1 MQVIF
6 VEKVRVMV
14 VDDSKISRMMI
25 SSMLAKTNFEVC
37 AMAENA
43 AAAIDLY
50 AKTRPDVVTMDM
62 NLPDADGVECSR
74 RIHAIDSNCRI
85 VMISAM
91 KDAKLIMHGR
101 LAGISSFLQ
110 KPISTNELL
119 DTLMIL
125 CQDKVGIN
133 TVYRDSYVTTYAK
146 AFADGLSQIG
156 GLESEIEIQEEDVGA
171 LNLDG
176 VAVIIGIVGEPRGR
190 VAFYMDTETMLKF
203 ASRILQE
210 DTVSEFEAQ
219 AAVEETGNIIA
230 GHGISRINDVIKDRE
245 MRLTPP
251 GIISGVNIKLPN
263 PDLIAFNIK
272 AKTELG
278 DIFMNVGFARS
289 V

>member
-1 MQVIF
+1 
-6 VEKVRVMV
+6 MV

-43 AAAIDLY
+43 AHAIDLY

-62 NLPDADGVECSR
+62 NLPDADGIECSR
-74 RIHAIDSNCRI
+74 RIHAMDSRCKI

-110 KPISTNELL
+110 KPVSTNELL

-125 CQDKVGIN
+125 CQEHEGVN
-133 TVYRDSYVTTYAK
+133 AVYRDSYVSTYAK
-146 AFADGLSQIG
+146 VLQEGLQQIA
-156 GLESEIEIQEEDVGA
+156 GLESEIQVQEENSGPLSVS
-171 LNLDG
+171 G

-190 VAFYMDTETMLKF
+190 VAFYMDENTMRGF
-203 ASRILQE
+203 AKAVLQQDE
-210 DTVSEFEAQ
+210 VTDFEAQ
-219 AAVEETGNIIA
+219 AAVEESGNIIA

-251 GIISGVNIKLPN
+251 GIISGTDIKLSN
-263 PDLIAFNIK
+263 PELIAFNIK
-272 AKTELG
+272 AKTSIG
-278 DIFMNVGFARS
+278 DIFMNIGFARS

>member
-1 MQVIF
+1 
-6 VEKVRVMV
+6 MV

-43 AAAIDLY
+43 AHAIDLY

-62 NLPDADGVECSR
+62 NLPDADGIECSR
-74 RIHAIDSNCRI
+74 RIHAMDSRCKI

-110 KPISTNELL
+110 KPVSTNELL

-125 CQDKVGIN
+125 CQEHVGVN
-133 TVYRDSYVTTYAK
+133 AVYRDSYVSTYAK
-146 AFADGLSQIG
+146 VLQEGLQQIA
-156 GLESEIEIQEEDVGA
+156 GLESEIQVQEENSGPLSVS
-171 LNLDG
+171 G

-190 VAFYMDTETMLKF
+190 VAFYMDENTMRGF
-203 ASRILQE
+203 AKAVLQQ
-210 DTVSEFEAQ
+210 DVVTDFEAQ
-219 AAVEETGNIIA
+219 AAVEESGNIIA

-251 GIISGVNIKLPN
+251 GIISGTDIKLSN
-263 PDLIAFNIK
+263 PELIAFNIK
-272 AKTELG
+272 AKTSIG
-278 DIFMNVGFARS
+278 DIFMNIGFARS

>member
-1 MQVIF
+1 
-6 VEKVRVMV
+6 MV

-43 AAAIDLY
+43 AHAIDLY

-62 NLPDADGVECSR
+62 NLPDADGIECSR
-74 RIHAIDSNCRI
+74 RIHAMDSRCKI

-110 KPISTNELL
+110 KPVSTNELL

-125 CQDKVGIN
+125 CQEHVGVN
-133 TVYRDSYVTTYAK
+133 AVYRDSYVSTYAK
-146 AFADGLSQIG
+146 VLQEGLQQIA
-156 GLESEIEIQEEDVGA
+156 GLESEIQVQEENSGPLSVS
-171 LNLDG
+171 G

-190 VAFYMDTETMLKF
+190 VAFYMDENTMRGF
-203 ASRILQE
+203 AKAVLQQDE
-210 DTVSEFEAQ
+210 VTDFEAQ
-219 AAVEETGNIIA
+219 AAVEESGNIIA
-230 GHGISRINDVIKDRE
+230 GHGISRINDVTKDRE

-251 GIISGVNIKLPN
+251 GIISGTDIKLSN
-263 PDLIAFNIK
+263 PELIAFNIK
-272 AKTELG
+272 AKTSIG
-278 DIFMNVGFARS
+278 DIFMNIGFARS

>member
-1 MQVIF
+1 
-6 VEKVRVMV
+6 MV

-43 AAAIDLY
+43 AHAIDLY

-62 NLPDADGVECSR
+62 NLPDADGIECSR
-74 RIHAIDSNCRI
+74 RIHAMDSRCKI

-110 KPISTNELL
+110 KPVSTNELL

-125 CQDKVGIN
+125 CQEHVGVN
-133 TVYRDSYVTTYAK
+133 AVYRDSYVSTYAK
-146 AFADGLSQIG
+146 VLQEGLQQIA
-156 GLESEIEIQEEDVGA
+156 GLESELQVQEENSGPLSV
-171 LNLDG
+171 NG
-176 VAVIIGIVGEPRGR
+176 VAVIIGVVGEPRGR
-190 VAFYMDTETMLKF
+190 VAFYMDEETMRGF
-203 ASRILQE
+203 ARAVLQQE
-210 DTVSEFEAQ
+210 SVTDAEAQ
-219 AAVEETGNIIA
+219 AAVEESGNIIA

-251 GIISGVNIKLPN
+251 GIISGVDIKLSN
-263 PDLIAFNIK
+263 PELIAFNIK
-272 AKTELG
+272 AKTSIG

>member
-1 MQVIF
+1 
-6 VEKVRVMV
+6 MV

-37 AMAENA
+37 AMPENA
-43 AAAIDLY
+43 AHAIDLY

-62 NLPDADGVECSR
+62 NLPDADGIECSR
-74 RIHAIDSNCRI
+74 RIHAMDSRCKI

-110 KPISTNELL
+110 KPVSTNELL

-125 CQDKVGIN
+125 CQEHVGVN
-133 TVYRDSYVTTYAK
+133 AVYRDSYVSTYAK
-146 AFADGLSQIG
+146 VLQEGLQQIA
-156 GLESEIEIQEEDVGA
+156 GLESEIQVQEENSGPLSVS
-171 LNLDG
+171 G

-190 VAFYMDTETMLKF
+190 VAFYMDENTMRGF
-203 ASRILQE
+203 AKAVLQQDE
-210 DTVSEFEAQ
+210 VTDFEAQ
-219 AAVEETGNIIA
+219 AAVEESGNIIA

-251 GIISGVNIKLPN
+251 GIISGTDIKLSN
-263 PDLIAFNIK
+263 PELIAFNIK
-272 AKTELG
+272 AKTSIG
-278 DIFMNVGFARS
+278 DIFMNIGFARS

>member
-1 MQVIF
+1 
-6 VEKVRVMV
+6 MV

-25 SSMLAKTNFEVC
+25 SSMLAKTNFQVC

-43 AAAIDLY
+43 AHAIDLY

-62 NLPDADGVECSR
+62 NLPDADGIECSR
-74 RIHAIDSNCRI
+74 RIHAMDSRCKI

-110 KPISTNELL
+110 KPVSTNELL

-125 CQDKVGIN
+125 CQEHVGVN
-133 TVYRDSYVTTYAK
+133 AVYRDSYVSTYAK
-146 AFADGLSQIG
+146 VLQEGLQQIA
-156 GLESEIEIQEEDVGA
+156 GLESEIQVQEENSGPLSVS
-171 LNLDG
+171 G

-190 VAFYMDTETMLKF
+190 VAFYMDENTMRGF
-203 ASRILQE
+203 AKAVLQQDE
-210 DTVSEFEAQ
+210 VTDFEAQ
-219 AAVEETGNIIA
+219 AAVEESGNIIA

-251 GIISGVNIKLPN
+251 GIISGTDIKLSN
-263 PDLIAFNIK
+263 PELIAFNIK
-272 AKTELG
+272 AKTSIG
-278 DIFMNVGFARS
+278 DIFMNIGFARS

>member
-1 MQVIF
+1 
-6 VEKVRVMV
+6 MV

-43 AAAIDLY
+43 AHAIDLY

-62 NLPDADGVECSR
+62 NLPDADGIECSR
-74 RIHAIDSNCRI
+74 RIHAMDSRCKI

-110 KPISTNELL
+110 KPVSTNELL

-125 CQDKVGIN
+125 CQEHVGVN
-133 TVYRDSYVTTYAK
+133 AVYRDSYVSTYAK
-146 AFADGLSQIG
+146 VLQEGLQQIA
-156 GLESEIEIQEEDVGA
+156 GLDSELQVQEENCGPLSV
-171 LNLDG
+171 NG
-176 VAVIIGIVGEPRGR
+176 VAVIIGVVGEPRGR
-190 VAFYMDTETMLKF
+190 VAFYMDEKTMRGF
-203 ASRILQE
+203 AMAVLQQE
-210 DTVSEFEAQ
+210 SVTDAEAQ
-219 AAVEETGNIIA
+219 AAVEESGNIIA

-251 GIISGVNIKLPN
+251 GIISGVDIKLSN
-263 PDLIAFNIK
+263 PELIAFNIK
-272 AKTELG
+272 AKTSIG

>member
-1 MQVIF
+1 M
-6 VEKVRVMV
+6 EKVRVMV

-43 AAAIDLY
+43 AHAIDLY

-62 NLPDADGVECSR
+62 NLPDADGIECSR
-74 RIHAIDSNCRI
+74 RIHAMDSRCKI

-110 KPISTNELL
+110 KPVSTNELL

-125 CQDKVGIN
+125 CQEHVGVN
-133 TVYRDSYVTTYAK
+133 AVYRDSYVSTYAK
-146 AFADGLSQIG
+146 VLQEGLQQIA
-156 GLESEIEIQEEDVGA
+156 GLESEIQVQEENSGPLSVS
-171 LNLDG
+171 G

-190 VAFYMDTETMLKF
+190 VAFYMDENTMRGF
-203 ASRILQE
+203 AKAVLQQDE
-210 DTVSEFEAQ
+210 VTDFEAQ
-219 AAVEETGNIIA
+219 AAVEESGNIIA

-251 GIISGVNIKLPN
+251 GIISGMDIKLSN
-263 PDLIAFNIK
+263 PELIAFNIK
-272 AKTELG
+272 AKTSIG
-278 DIFMNVGFARS
+278 DIFMNIGFARS

>member
-1 MQVIF
+1 
-6 VEKVRVMV
+6 MV

-43 AAAIDLY
+43 AHAIDLY

-62 NLPDADGVECSR
+62 NLPDADGIECSR
-74 RIHAIDSNCRI
+74 RIHAMDSRCKI

-110 KPISTNELL
+110 KPVSTNELL

-125 CQDKVGIN
+125 CQEHVGVN
-133 TVYRDSYVTTYAK
+133 AVCRDSYVSTYAK
-146 AFADGLSQIG
+146 VLQEGLQQIA
-156 GLESEIEIQEEDVGA
+156 GLESEIQVQEENSGPLSVS
-171 LNLDG
+171 G

-190 VAFYMDTETMLKF
+190 VAFYMDENTMRGF
-203 ASRILQE
+203 AKAVLQQDE
-210 DTVSEFEAQ
+210 VTDFEAQ
-219 AAVEETGNIIA
+219 AAVEESGNIIA

-251 GIISGVNIKLPN
+251 GIISGTDIKLSN
-263 PDLIAFNIK
+263 PELIAFNIK
-272 AKTELG
+272 AKTSIG
-278 DIFMNVGFARS
+278 DIFMNIGFARS

>member
-1 MQVIF
+1 M
-6 VEKVRVMV
+6 
-14 VDDSKISRMMI
+14 
-25 SSMLAKTNFEVC
+25 
-37 AMAENA
+37 
-43 AAAIDLY
+43 
-50 AKTRPDVVTMDM
+50 
-62 NLPDADGVECSR
+62 
-74 RIHAIDSNCRI
+74 
-85 VMISAM
+85 
-91 KDAKLIMHGR
+91 
-101 LAGISSFLQ
+101 
-110 KPISTNELL
+110 
-119 DTLMIL
+119 
-125 CQDKVGIN
+125 
-133 TVYRDSYVTTYAK
+133 
-146 AFADGLSQIG
+146 
-156 GLESEIEIQEEDVGA
+156 
-171 LNLDG
+171 DG

-251 GIISGVNIKLPN
+251 GIISGVNIKLSN

-278 DIFMNVGFARS
+278 NIFMNVGFARS

>member
-1 MQVIF
+1 
-6 VEKVRVMV
+6 MV
-14 VDDSKISRMMI
+14 VDDSKISRLMI

-43 AAAIDLY
+43 AHAIDLY

-62 NLPDADGVECSR
+62 NLPDADGIECSR
-74 RIHAIDSNCRI
+74 RIHARDSRCKI

-110 KPISTNELL
+110 KPVSTNELL

-125 CQDKVGIN
+125 CQEHVGVN
-133 TVYRDSYVTTYAK
+133 AVYRDSYVSTYAK
-146 AFADGLSQIG
+146 VLQEGLQQIA
-156 GLESEIEIQEEDVGA
+156 GLESEIQVQEENSGPLSVS
-171 LNLDG
+171 G

-190 VAFYMDTETMLKF
+190 VAFYMDENTMRGF
-203 ASRILQE
+203 AKAVLQQDE
-210 DTVSEFEAQ
+210 VTDFEAQ
-219 AAVEETGNIIA
+219 AAVEESGNIIA

-251 GIISGVNIKLPN
+251 GIISGTDIKLSN
-263 PDLIAFNIK
+263 PELIAFNIK
-272 AKTELG
+272 AKTSIG
-278 DIFMNVGFARS
+278 DIFMNIGFARS

>member
-1 MQVIF
+1 
-6 VEKVRVMV
+6 MV

-37 AMAENA
+37 AMEENA
-43 AAAIDLY
+43 AHAIDLY

-62 NLPDADGVECSR
+62 NLPDADGIECSR
-74 RIHAIDSNCRI
+74 RIHAMDSRCKI

-110 KPISTNELL
+110 KPVSTNELL

-125 CQDKVGIN
+125 CQEHVGVN
-133 TVYRDSYVTTYAK
+133 AVYRDSYVSTYAK
-146 AFADGLSQIG
+146 VLQEGLQQIA
-156 GLESEIEIQEEDVGA
+156 GLESEIQVQEENSGPLSVS
-171 LNLDG
+171 G

-190 VAFYMDTETMLKF
+190 VAFYMDENTMRGF
-203 ASRILQE
+203 AKAVLQQDE
-210 DTVSEFEAQ
+210 VTDFEAQ
-219 AAVEETGNIIA
+219 AAVEESGNIIA

-251 GIISGVNIKLPN
+251 GIISGTDIKLSN
-263 PDLIAFNIK
+263 PELIAFNIK
-272 AKTELG
+272 AKTSIG
-278 DIFMNVGFARS
+278 DIFMNIGFARS

>member
-1 MQVIF
+1 
-6 VEKVRVMV
+6 MV

-43 AAAIDLY
+43 AHAIDLY

-62 NLPDADGVECSR
+62 NLPDADGIECSR
-74 RIHAIDSNCRI
+74 RIHAMDSRCKI

-110 KPISTNELL
+110 KPVSTNELL

-125 CQDKVGIN
+125 CQEHVGVSA
-133 TVYRDSYVTTYAK
+133 VYRDSYVSTYAK
-146 AFADGLSQIG
+146 VLQEGLQQIA
-156 GLESEIEIQEEDVGA
+156 GLESEIQVQEESNSPLSVS
-171 LNLDG
+171 G

-190 VAFYMDTETMLKF
+190 VAFYMD
-203 ASRILQE
+203 E
-210 DTVSEFEAQ
+210 DTMRGFGRAVLQQDKVSDFEAQ
-219 AAVEETGNIIA
+219 AAVEESGNIIA

-251 GIISGVNIKLPN
+251 GIISGMDIKLSN
-263 PDLIAFNIK
+263 PELVAFNIK
-272 AKTELG
+272 AKTSIG

>member
-1 MQVIF
+1 M
-6 VEKVRVMV
+6 VERVRVMV

-43 AAAIDLY
+43 AHAIDLY

-62 NLPDADGVECSR
+62 NLPDADGIECSR
-74 RIHAIDSNCRI
+74 RIHAMDSRCKI

-110 KPISTNELL
+110 KPVSTNELL

-125 CQDKVGIN
+125 CQEHVGVN
-133 TVYRDSYVTTYAK
+133 AVYRDSYVSTYAK
-146 AFADGLSQIG
+146 VLQEGLQQIA
-156 GLESEIEIQEEDVGA
+156 GLESEIQVQEENSGPLSVS
-171 LNLDG
+171 G

-190 VAFYMDTETMLKF
+190 VAFYMDENTMRGF
-203 ASRILQE
+203 AKAVLQQDE
-210 DTVSEFEAQ
+210 VTDFEAQ
-219 AAVEETGNIIA
+219 AAVEESGNIIA

-251 GIISGVNIKLPN
+251 GIISGTDIKLSN
-263 PDLIAFNIK
+263 PELIAFNIK
-272 AKTELG
+272 AKTSIG
-278 DIFMNVGFARS
+278 DIFMNIGFARS

>member
-1 MQVIF
+1 
-6 VEKVRVMV
+6 MV

-43 AAAIDLY
+43 AHAIDLY

-62 NLPDADGVECSR
+62 NLPDADGIECSR
-74 RIHAIDSNCRI
+74 RIHAMDSRWKI
-85 VMISAM
+85 VVISAM

-110 KPISTNELL
+110 KPVSTNELL

-125 CQDKVGIN
+125 CQEHVGVN
-133 TVYRDSYVTTYAK
+133 AVYRDSYVSTYAK
-146 AFADGLSQIG
+146 VLQEGLQQIA
-156 GLESEIEIQEEDVGA
+156 GLESEIQVQEENSGPLSVS
-171 LNLDG
+171 G

-190 VAFYMDTETMLKF
+190 VAFYMDENTMRGF
-203 ASRILQE
+203 AKAVLQQDE
-210 DTVSEFEAQ
+210 VTDFEAQ
-219 AAVEETGNIIA
+219 AAVEESGNIIA

-251 GIISGVNIKLPN
+251 GIISGTDIKLSN
-263 PDLIAFNIK
+263 PELIAFNIK
-272 AKTELG
+272 AKTSIG
-278 DIFMNVGFARS
+278 DIFMNIGFARS

>member
-1 MQVIF
+1 
-6 VEKVRVMV
+6 MV

-43 AAAIDLY
+43 AHAIDLY

-62 NLPDADGVECSR
+62 NLPDADGIECSR
-74 RIHAIDSNCRI
+74 RIHAMDSRCKI

-110 KPISTNELL
+110 KPVSTNELL

-125 CQDKVGIN
+125 CQEHVGVN
-133 TVYRDSYVTTYAK
+133 AVYRDSYVSTYAK
-146 AFADGLSQIG
+146 VLQEGLQQIA
-156 GLESEIEIQEEDVGA
+156 GLESEIQVQEENSGPLSVS
-171 LNLDG
+171 G

-190 VAFYMDTETMLKF
+190 VAFYMDENTMRGF
-203 ASRILQE
+203 AKAVLQQDE
-210 DTVSEFEAQ
+210 VTDFEAQ
-219 AAVEETGNIIA
+219 AAVEESGNIIA

-245 MRLTPP
+245 MRLMPP
-251 GIISGVNIKLPN
+251 GIISGTDIKLSN
-263 PDLIAFNIK
+263 PELIAFNIK
-272 AKTELG
+272 AKTSIG
-278 DIFMNVGFARS
+278 DIFMNIGFARS

>member
-1 MQVIF
+1 
-6 VEKVRVMV
+6 MV

-43 AAAIDLY
+43 AHAIDLY

-62 NLPDADGVECSR
+62 NLPDADGIECSR
-74 RIHAIDSNCRI
+74 RIHAMDSRCKI

-110 KPISTNELL
+110 KPVSTNELL

-125 CQDKVGIN
+125 CQEHVGVN
-133 TVYRDSYVTTYAK
+133 AVYRDSYVSTYAK
-146 AFADGLSQIG
+146 VLQEGLQQIA
-156 GLESEIEIQEEDVGA
+156 GLESEIQVQEENSGPLSVS
-171 LNLDG
+171 G

-190 VAFYMDTETMLKF
+190 VAFYMDENTMRGFGK
-203 ASRILQE
+203 AVLQQDE
-210 DTVSEFEAQ
+210 VTDFEAQ
-219 AAVEETGNIIA
+219 AAVEESGNIIA

-251 GIISGVNIKLPN
+251 GIISGTDIKLSN
-263 PDLIAFNIK
+263 PELIAFNIK
-272 AKTELG
+272 AKTSIG
-278 DIFMNVGFARS
+278 DIFMNIGFARS

>member
-1 MQVIF
+1 
-6 VEKVRVMV
+6 MV

-43 AAAIDLY
+43 AHAIDLY

-62 NLPDADGVECSR
+62 NLPDADGIECSR
-74 RIHAIDSNCRI
+74 RIHAMDSRCKI

-110 KPISTNELL
+110 KPVSTNELL
-119 DTLMIL
+119 DTLLIL
-125 CQDKVGIN
+125 CQEHVGVN
-133 TVYRDSYVTTYAK
+133 AVYRDSYVSTYAK
-146 AFADGLSQIG
+146 VLQEGLQQIA
-156 GLESEIEIQEEDVGA
+156 GLESEIQVQEENSGPLSVS
-171 LNLDG
+171 G

-190 VAFYMDTETMLKF
+190 VAFYMDENTMRGF
-203 ASRILQE
+203 AKAVLQQDE
-210 DTVSEFEAQ
+210 VTDFEAQ
-219 AAVEETGNIIA
+219 AAVEESGNIIA

-251 GIISGVNIKLPN
+251 GIISGTDIKLSN
-263 PDLIAFNIK
+263 PELIAFNIK
-272 AKTELG
+272 AKTSIG
-278 DIFMNVGFARS
+278 DIFMNIGFARS

>member
-1 MQVIF
+1 
-6 VEKVRVMV
+6 MV

-43 AAAIDLY
+43 AHAIDLY

-62 NLPDADGVECSR
+62 NLPDADGIECSR
-74 RIHAIDSNCRI
+74 RIHAMDSSCKI

-110 KPISTNELL
+110 KPVSTNELL

-125 CQDKVGIN
+125 CQEHVGVN
-133 TVYRDSYVTTYAK
+133 AVYRDSYVSTYAK
-146 AFADGLSQIG
+146 VLQEGLQQIA
-156 GLESEIEIQEEDVGA
+156 GLESEIQVQEENSGPLSVS
-171 LNLDG
+171 G

-190 VAFYMDTETMLKF
+190 VAFYMDENTMRGF
-203 ASRILQE
+203 AKAVLQQDE
-210 DTVSEFEAQ
+210 VTDFEAQ
-219 AAVEETGNIIA
+219 AAVEESGNIIA

-251 GIISGVNIKLPN
+251 GIISGTDIKLSN
-263 PDLIAFNIK
+263 PELIAFNIK
-272 AKTELG
+272 AKTSIG
-278 DIFMNVGFARS
+278 DIFMNIGFARS

>member
-1 MQVIF
+1 
-6 VEKVRVMV
+6 MV

-43 AAAIDLY
+43 AHAIDVY

-62 NLPDADGVECSR
+62 NLPDADGIECSR
-74 RIHAIDSNCRI
+74 RIHAMDSRCKI

-110 KPISTNELL
+110 KPVSTNELL

-125 CQDKVGIN
+125 CQEHVGVN
-133 TVYRDSYVTTYAK
+133 AVYRDSYVSTYAK
-146 AFADGLSQIG
+146 VLQEGLQQIA
-156 GLESEIEIQEEDVGA
+156 GLESEIQVQEENSGPLSVS
-171 LNLDG
+171 G

-190 VAFYMDTETMLKF
+190 VAFYMDENTMRGF
-203 ASRILQE
+203 AKAVLQQDE
-210 DTVSEFEAQ
+210 VTDFEAQ
-219 AAVEETGNIIA
+219 AAVEESGNIIA

-251 GIISGVNIKLPN
+251 GIISGTDIKLSN
-263 PDLIAFNIK
+263 PELIAFNIK
-272 AKTELG
+272 AKTSIG
-278 DIFMNVGFARS
+278 DIFMNIGFARS

>member
-1 MQVIF
+1 
-6 VEKVRVMV
+6 MV

-43 AAAIDLY
+43 ARAIDLY

-62 NLPDADGVECSR
+62 NLPDADGIECSR
-74 RIHAIDSNCRI
+74 RIHAMDSRCKI

-110 KPISTNELL
+110 KPVSTNELL

-125 CQDKVGIN
+125 CQERVGVSTI
-133 TVYRDSYVTTYAK
+133 YKESYISTYAK
-146 AFADGLSQIG
+146 VLQEGLQQVA
-156 GLESEIEIQEEDVGA
+156 GLESEIQVEEETGEPLMA
-171 LNLDG
+171 SG
-176 VAVIIGIVGEPRGR
+176 VAVIIGIVGEPKGR
-190 VAFYMDTETMLKF
+190 VAFYMDDETMRGF
-203 ASRILQE
+203 AKRALQQDE
-210 DTVSEFEAQ
+210 VTDHEAQ
-219 AAVEETGNIIA
+219 ATVEEYGNIIA
-230 GHGISRINDVIKDRE
+230 GRGISKINDVIKNRE

-251 GIISGVNIKLPN
+251 GVITGADIKLVN
-263 PDLIAFNIK
+263 PELLTFNIR
-272 AKTELG
+272 ARTEVG

>member
-1 MQVIF
+1 
-6 VEKVRVMV
+6 MV

-43 AAAIDLY
+43 AHAIDLY

-62 NLPDADGVECSR
+62 NLPDADGIECSR
-74 RIHAIDSNCRI
+74 RIHAMDSRCKI

-110 KPISTNELL
+110 KPVSTNELL

-125 CQDKVGIN
+125 CQEHVGVN
-133 TVYRDSYVTTYAK
+133 AVYRDSYVSTYAK
-146 AFADGLSQIG
+146 VLQEGLQQIA
-156 GLESEIEIQEEDVGA
+156 GLESEIQVQEENSGPLSVS
-171 LNLDG
+171 G

-190 VAFYMDTETMLKF
+190 VAFYMDENTMRGVAK
-203 ASRILQE
+203 AVLQQDE
-210 DTVSEFEAQ
+210 VTDFEAQ
-219 AAVEETGNIIA
+219 AAVEESGNIIA

-251 GIISGVNIKLPN
+251 GIISGTDIKLSN
-263 PDLIAFNIK
+263 LELIAFNIK
-272 AKTELG
+272 AKTSIG
-278 DIFMNVGFARS
+278 DIFMNIGFARS

>member
-1 MQVIF
+1 
-6 VEKVRVMV
+6 MV

-37 AMAENA
+37 AMAETA
-43 AAAIDLY
+43 ARAIDLY

-62 NLPDADGVECSR
+62 NLPDADGIECSR
-74 RIHAIDSNCRI
+74 RIHAMDSRCKI

-110 KPISTNELL
+110 KPVSTNELL

-125 CQDKVGIN
+125 CQERVGVSTI
-133 TVYRDSYVTTYAK
+133 YKESYISTYAK
-146 AFADGLSQIG
+146 VLQEALQQVA
-156 GLESEIEIQEEDVGA
+156 GLESEIQVQEEKGEPLIA
-171 LNLDG
+171 SG
-176 VAVIIGIVGEPRGR
+176 VAVVIGIVGEPKGR
-190 VAFYMDTETMLKF
+190 VAFYMD
-203 ASRILQE
+203 E
-210 DTVSEFEAQ
+210 DTMRGFARRALQQDEVSDLEAQ
-219 AAVEETGNIIA
+219 ATVEEYGNIIA
-230 GHGISRINDVIKDRE
+230 GRGISKINDVIKNRE

-251 GIISGVNIKLPN
+251 GIISGADIKLLN
-263 PDLIAFNIK
+263 P
-272 AKTELG
+272 ELLTFSIRARTAVG

>member
-1 MQVIF
+1 
-6 VEKVRVMV
+6 MV

-43 AAAIDLY
+43 ANAIDLY

-62 NLPDADGVECSR
+62 NLPDADGIECSR
-74 RIHAIDSNCRI
+74 RIHAMDSRCKI

-110 KPISTNELL
+110 KPVSTNELL

-125 CQDKVGIN
+125 CQEHVGVN
-133 TVYRDSYVTTYAK
+133 AVYRDSYVSTYAK
-146 AFADGLSQIG
+146 VLQEGLQQIA
-156 GLESEIEIQEEDVGA
+156 GLDSELQVQEENCGPLSV
-171 LNLDG
+171 NG
-176 VAVIIGIVGEPRGR
+176 VAVIIGVVGEPRGR
-190 VAFYMDTETMLKF
+190 VAFYMDEKTMRGF
-203 ASRILQE
+203 AMAVLQQE
-210 DTVSEFEAQ
+210 SVTDAEAQ
-219 AAVEETGNIIA
+219 AAVEESGNIIA

-251 GIISGVNIKLPN
+251 GIISGVDIKLSN
-263 PDLIAFNIK
+263 PELIAFNIK
-272 AKTELG
+272 AKTSIG

>member
-1 MQVIF
+1 
-6 VEKVRVMV
+6 MV

-43 AAAIDLY
+43 AHAIDLY

-62 NLPDADGVECSR
+62 NLPDADGIEGSR
-74 RIHAIDSNCRI
+74 RIHAMDSRCKI

-110 KPISTNELL
+110 KPVSTNELL

-125 CQDKVGIN
+125 CQEHVGVN
-133 TVYRDSYVTTYAK
+133 AVYRDSYVSTYAK
-146 AFADGLSQIG
+146 VLQEGLQQIA
-156 GLESEIEIQEEDVGA
+156 GLESEIQVQEENSGPLSVS
-171 LNLDG
+171 G

-190 VAFYMDTETMLKF
+190 VAFYMDENTMRGF
-203 ASRILQE
+203 AKAVLQQDE
-210 DTVSEFEAQ
+210 VTDFEAQ
-219 AAVEETGNIIA
+219 AAVEESGNIIA

-251 GIISGVNIKLPN
+251 GIISGTDIKLSN
-263 PDLIAFNIK
+263 PELIAFNIK
-272 AKTELG
+272 AKTSIG
-278 DIFMNVGFARS
+278 DIFMNIGFARS

>member
-1 MQVIF
+1 
-6 VEKVRVMV
+6 MV

-43 AAAIDLY
+43 AHAIDLY

-62 NLPDADGVECSR
+62 NLPDADGIECSR
-74 RIHAIDSNCRI
+74 RIHAMDSRCKI

-110 KPISTNELL
+110 KPVSTNELL

-125 CQDKVGIN
+125 CQEHVGVN
-133 TVYRDSYVTTYAK
+133 AVYRDSYVSTYAK
-146 AFADGLSQIG
+146 VLQEGLQQIA
-156 GLESEIEIQEEDVGA
+156 GLESEIQVPEENSGPLSVS
-171 LNLDG
+171 G

-190 VAFYMDTETMLKF
+190 VAFYMDENTMRGF
-203 ASRILQE
+203 AKAVLQQDE
-210 DTVSEFEAQ
+210 VTDFEAQ
-219 AAVEETGNIIA
+219 AAVEESGNIIA

-251 GIISGVNIKLPN
+251 GIISGTDIKLSN
-263 PDLIAFNIK
+263 PELIAFNIK
-272 AKTELG
+272 AKTSIG
-278 DIFMNVGFARS
+278 DIFMNIGFARS

>member
-1 MQVIF
+1 
-6 VEKVRVMV
+6 MV

-43 AAAIDLY
+43 ARAIDLY

-62 NLPDADGVECSR
+62 NLPDADGIECSR
-74 RIHAIDSNCRI
+74 RIHAMDSRCKI

-110 KPISTNELL
+110 KPVSTNELL

-125 CQDKVGIN
+125 CQERVGIS
-133 TVYRDSYVTTYAK
+133 TIYKESYISTYAK
-146 AFADGLSQIG
+146 VLQEGLQQVA
-156 GLESEIEIQEEDVGA
+156 GLESEIQVEEETGEPLMA
-171 LNLDG
+171 SG
-176 VAVIIGIVGEPRGR
+176 VAVIIGIVGEPKGR
-190 VAFYMDTETMLKF
+190 VAFYMDDETMRGF
-203 ASRILQE
+203 AKRALQQDE
-210 DTVSEFEAQ
+210 VTDHEAQ
-219 AAVEETGNIIA
+219 ATVEEYGNIIA
-230 GHGISRINDVIKDRE
+230 GRGISKINDVIKNRE

-251 GIISGVNIKLPN
+251 GVITGADIKLVN
-263 PDLIAFNIK
+263 PELLTFNIR
-272 AKTELG
+272 ARTEVG

>member
-1 MQVIF
+1 
-6 VEKVRVMV
+6 MV

-43 AAAIDLY
+43 AHAIDLY

-62 NLPDADGVECSR
+62 NLPDADGIECSR
-74 RIHAIDSNCRI
+74 RIHAMDSRCKI

-110 KPISTNELL
+110 KPVSTNELL

-125 CQDKVGIN
+125 CQEHVGVN
-133 TVYRDSYVTTYAK
+133 AVYRDSYVSTYAK
-146 AFADGLSQIG
+146 VLQEGLQQIA
-156 GLESEIEIQEEDVGA
+156 GLESEIQVQEENSGPLSVS
-171 LNLDG
+171 G

-190 VAFYMDTETMLKF
+190 VAFYMDENTMRWF
-203 ASRILQE
+203 AKAVVQQDE
-210 DTVSEFEAQ
+210 VTDFEAQ
-219 AAVEETGNIIA
+219 AAVEESGNIIA

-251 GIISGVNIKLPN
+251 GIISGTDIKLSN
-263 PDLIAFNIK
+263 PELIAFNIK
-272 AKTELG
+272 AKTSIG
-278 DIFMNVGFARS
+278 DIFMNIGFARS

>member
-1 MQVIF
+1 
-6 VEKVRVMV
+6 MV

-43 AAAIDLY
+43 AHAIDLY

-62 NLPDADGVECSR
+62 NLPDADGIECSR
-74 RIHAIDSNCRI
+74 RIHAMDSRCKI

-110 KPISTNELL
+110 KPVSTNELL

-125 CQDKVGIN
+125 CQEHVGVN
-133 TVYRDSYVTTYAK
+133 AVYRDSYVSTYAK
-146 AFADGLSQIG
+146 VLQEGLQQVA
-156 GLESEIEIQEEDVGA
+156 GLESEIQVQEENSGPLSVS
-171 LNLDG
+171 G
-176 VAVIIGIVGEPRGR
+176 VAVIIGVVGEPRGR
-190 VAFYMDTETMLKF
+190 VAFYMDENTMRGF
-203 ASRILQE
+203 AKAVLQQDE
-210 DTVSEFEAQ
+210 VTDFEAQ
-219 AAVEETGNIIA
+219 AAVEESGNIIA

-251 GIISGVNIKLPN
+251 GIISGTDIKLSN
-263 PDLIAFNIK
+263 PELIAFNIK
-272 AKTELG
+272 AKTSIG
-278 DIFMNVGFARS
+278 DIFMNIGFARS

>member
-1 MQVIF
+1 
-6 VEKVRVMV
+6 MV

-43 AAAIDLY
+43 AHAIDLY

-62 NLPDADGVECSR
+62 NLPDADGIECSR
-74 RIHAIDSNCRI
+74 RIHAMDSRCKI

-101 LAGISSFLQ
+101 LAGISSLLQ
-110 KPISTNELL
+110 KPVSTNELL

-125 CQDKVGIN
+125 CQEHVGVN
-133 TVYRDSYVTTYAK
+133 AVYRDSYVSTYAK
-146 AFADGLSQIG
+146 VLQEGLQQIA
-156 GLESEIEIQEEDVGA
+156 GLESEIQVQEENSGPLSVS
-171 LNLDG
+171 G

-190 VAFYMDTETMLKF
+190 VAFYMDENTMRGF
-203 ASRILQE
+203 AKAVLQQDE
-210 DTVSEFEAQ
+210 VTDFEAQ
-219 AAVEETGNIIA
+219 AAVEESGNIIA

-251 GIISGVNIKLPN
+251 GIISGTDIKLSN
-263 PDLIAFNIK
+263 PELIAFNIK
-272 AKTELG
+272 AKTSIG
-278 DIFMNVGFARS
+278 DIFMNIGFARS

>member
-1 MQVIF
+1 
-6 VEKVRVMV
+6 MV

-43 AAAIDLY
+43 AHAIDLY

-62 NLPDADGVECSR
+62 NLPDADGIECSR
-74 RIHAIDSNCRI
+74 RIHAMDSRCKI

-110 KPISTNELL
+110 KPVSTNELL

-125 CQDKVGIN
+125 CQEHVGVN
-133 TVYRDSYVTTYAK
+133 AVYRDSYVSTYAK
-146 AFADGLSQIG
+146 VLQEGLQQIA
-156 GLESEIEIQEEDVGA
+156 GLESEIQVQEENSGPLSVS
-171 LNLDG
+171 G

-190 VAFYMDTETMLKF
+190 VAFYMDDNTMRGF
-203 ASRILQE
+203 AKAVLQQDE
-210 DTVSEFEAQ
+210 VTDFEAQ
-219 AAVEETGNIIA
+219 AAVEESGNIIA

-251 GIISGVNIKLPN
+251 GIISGTDIKLSN
-263 PDLIAFNIK
+263 PELIAFNIK
-272 AKTELG
+272 AKTSIG
-278 DIFMNVGFARS
+278 DIFMNIGFARS

>member
-1 MQVIF
+1 
-6 VEKVRVMV
+6 MV

-43 AAAIDLY
+43 AHAIDLY

-62 NLPDADGVECSR
+62 NLPDADGIECSR
-74 RIHAIDSNCRI
+74 RIHAMDSRCKI

-110 KPISTNELL
+110 KPVSTNELL

-125 CQDKVGIN
+125 CQEHVGVN
-133 TVYRDSYVTTYAK
+133 AVYRDSYVSTYAK
-146 AFADGLSQIG
+146 VLQEGLQQIA
-156 GLESEIEIQEEDVGA
+156 GLESEIQVQEENSGPLSVS
-171 LNLDG
+171 G

-190 VAFYMDTETMLKF
+190 VAFYMDENTMRGF
-203 ASRILQE
+203 AKAVLQQDE
-210 DTVSEFEAQ
+210 VTDFEAQ
-219 AAVEETGNIIA
+219 AAVEESGNIIA

-251 GIISGVNIKLPN
+251 GIISGTDIKLSN
-263 PDLIAFNIK
+263 PELIAFNIK
-272 AKTELG
+272 AKTSIG
-278 DIFMNVGFARS
+278 DIFMNIGFSRS